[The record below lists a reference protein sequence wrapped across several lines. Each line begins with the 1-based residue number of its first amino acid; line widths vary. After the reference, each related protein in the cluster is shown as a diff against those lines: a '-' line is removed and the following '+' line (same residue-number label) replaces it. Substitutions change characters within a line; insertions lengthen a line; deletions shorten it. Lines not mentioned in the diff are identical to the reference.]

1 MMMCSRCKK
10 RPAVVFISS
19 MQGTE
24 RRNEGLCLRCA
35 KEMGLPQVDEYLKQ
49 MGISEEDFEN
59 AYDSMFDENGNPDPE
74 LLKNIGFEDITNGFK
89 PHDSD
94 TDDDDSED
102 DVDDSDDPD
111 KKDELFQKGGANTMP
126 EFFKKMFEPFEGA
139 LSKDD
144 MDKLNEEAKAK
155 SPKKK
160 QEKTDKKRRTL
171 ETFCTNLTRRAK
183 DGKIDRIIGRDKEIG
198 RVIQILSRRTKNNPC
213 LIGEPGVGKTAI
225 AEGIALKL
233 ASGDVPFRLHGKEL
247 YLLDLT
253 ALVAGTQFRGQF
265 ESRVKSLIDEVKNAG
280 NVILFIDEVHNL
292 VGTGDSEGTMNA
304 GNMFKPALS
313 RGELQ
318 VIGATTFNE
327 YRKYIEKDSAL
338 ERRFQP
344 VTVNEPSIEDTVKLL
359 EGIKE
364 YYEEHHKVKVS
375 PEITRMCA
383 VLSERYINDR
393 FLPDK
398 AIDLLDESCA
408 CASLGSPA
416 ITEYEKLKS
425 KLAELRV
432 DESKLAEASD
442 KDYEKMAEIKM
453 QIAQTSDSIDKIK
466 KEAENVQV
474 TMEDLSKVIELW
486 TGIPAVKIRETEYA
500 KLASLE
506 GELKKKIIGQD
517 EAVHLVAQAVK
528 RSRAD
533 LSGRRR
539 PASFIFVGP
548 TGVGKT
554 ELVKQL
560 ASQLFDGPDP
570 LIRLDMSEYMEKYA
584 VSRMIGSPPGY
595 VGYEEAGQLT
605 EKVRR
610 RPYSVVLFDEIEK
623 AHPDVM
629 NILLQILDEGKI
641 NDAQGRTVDFSNTV
655 ICMTSNAGSSDQ
667 STAGLGFNKSQ
678 DQLSEEKS
686 RKALSQFL
694 RPEFLGRVDEV
705 ITFRPLG
712 QETLEGIA
720 ALMLDEYKPSMEAKG
735 IRYSYTPAALHAL
748 VVKSQGGKFGARDLR
763 RVIRKAV
770 EDPAAEKII
779 DGTLA
784 SGSSLTVDAENDE
797 IVLR

>member
-233 ASGDVPFRLHGKEL
+233 ASGDVPFRLQGKEL

-344 VTVNEPSIEDTVKLL
+344 VTVNEPSIGDTVKLL

-466 KEAENVQV
+466 
-474 TMEDLSKVIELW
+474 
-486 TGIPAVKIRETEYA
+486 
-500 KLASLE
+500 
-506 GELKKKIIGQD
+506 
-517 EAVHLVAQAVK
+517 
-528 RSRAD
+528 
-533 LSGRRR
+533 
-539 PASFIFVGP
+539 
-548 TGVGKT
+548 
-554 ELVKQL
+554 
-560 ASQLFDGPDP
+560 
-570 LIRLDMSEYMEKYA
+570 
-584 VSRMIGSPPGY
+584 
-595 VGYEEAGQLT
+595 
-605 EKVRR
+605 
-610 RPYSVVLFDEIEK
+610 
-623 AHPDVM
+623 
-629 NILLQILDEGKI
+629 
-641 NDAQGRTVDFSNTV
+641 
-655 ICMTSNAGSSDQ
+655 
-667 STAGLGFNKSQ
+667 
-678 DQLSEEKS
+678 
-686 RKALSQFL
+686 
-694 RPEFLGRVDEV
+694 
-705 ITFRPLG
+705 
-712 QETLEGIA
+712 
-720 ALMLDEYKPSMEAKG
+720 
-735 IRYSYTPAALHAL
+735 
-748 VVKSQGGKFGARDLR
+748 
-763 RVIRKAV
+763 
-770 EDPAAEKII
+770 
-779 DGTLA
+779 
-784 SGSSLTVDAENDE
+784 
-797 IVLR
+797 

>member
-74 LLKNIGFEDITNGFK
+74 LLKNIGFENIGFEDITNGFK

-233 ASGDVPFRLHGKEL
+233 ASGDVPFRLQGKEL

-344 VTVNEPSIEDTVKLL
+344 VT
-359 EGIKE
+359 
-364 YYEEHHKVKVS
+364 
-375 PEITRMCA
+375 
-383 VLSERYINDR
+383 
-393 FLPDK
+393 
-398 AIDLLDESCA
+398 
-408 CASLGSPA
+408 
-416 ITEYEKLKS
+416 
-425 KLAELRV
+425 
-432 DESKLAEASD
+432 
-442 KDYEKMAEIKM
+442 
-453 QIAQTSDSIDKIK
+453 
-466 KEAENVQV
+466 
-474 TMEDLSKVIELW
+474 
-486 TGIPAVKIRETEYA
+486 
-500 KLASLE
+500 
-506 GELKKKIIGQD
+506 
-517 EAVHLVAQAVK
+517 
-528 RSRAD
+528 
-533 LSGRRR
+533 
-539 PASFIFVGP
+539 
-548 TGVGKT
+548 
-554 ELVKQL
+554 
-560 ASQLFDGPDP
+560 
-570 LIRLDMSEYMEKYA
+570 A
-584 VSRMIGSPPGY
+584 VSY
-595 VGYEEAGQLT
+595 THLT
-605 EKVRR
+605 L
-610 RPYSVVLFDEIEK
+610 P
-623 AHPDVM
+623 
-629 NILLQILDEGKI
+629 
-641 NDAQGRTVDFSNTV
+641 T
-655 ICMTSNAGSSDQ
+655 
-667 STAGLGFNKSQ
+667 
-678 DQLSEEKS
+678 
-686 RKALSQFL
+686 
-694 RPEFLGRVDEV
+694 
-705 ITFRPLG
+705 
-712 QETLEGIA
+712 IA
-720 ALMLDEYKPSMEAKG
+720 
-735 IRYSYTPAALHAL
+735 
-748 VVKSQGGKFGARDLR
+748 
-763 RVIRKAV
+763 
-770 EDPAAEKII
+770 
-779 DGTLA
+779 
-784 SGSSLTVDAENDE
+784 
-797 IVLR
+797 